1 MITTMGHIGIS
12 LPNIE
17 EGVKWYSDTF
27 DLYQLSDIM
36 EASIEN
42 EGIFCEIEKNIFGEK
57 HKKFKVVHLCTS
69 DGFGI
74 ELFEFIEPQNSNP
87 DDNFEYYIVG
97 DIYED
102 DFRKSINYYS
112 DHPELLYEIY
122 SNLEKSIKK
131 D

>member
-42 EGIFCEIEKNIFGEK
+42 EGIFCEI
-57 HKKFKVVHLCTS
+57 
-69 DGFGI
+69 
-74 ELFEFIEPQNSNP
+74 
-87 DDNFEYYIVG
+87 
-97 DIYED
+97 
-102 DFRKSINYYS
+102 
-112 DHPELLYEIY
+112 
-122 SNLEKSIKK
+122 
-131 D
+131 